1 MRVQNTTPRN
11 NATASAALA
20 VAPGIPNYTG
30 PKETA
35 SEYDAGAARWLKP
48 ANKALVGAWM
58 HTDIQGTENIPED
71 GAHLLC
77 FNHES
82 MSDASLVQS
91 LTDGDYRF
99 VAAKEQFVG
108 KIGQAMKALGAI
120 PVDRDRPS
128 AEVLQ
133 VTTDLL
139 NAGTGVAIAPEG
151 GIKADGRI
159 NRFKEGPAKMALE
172 SQCESLVPVVL
183 DYQPHQVG
191 TLNRLGTY
199 LAAGAVA
206 VGGLAAA
213 FAGGPTAKVVA
224 GAVTGLLTGAA
235 LGGAAGFAVSN
246 KEGFDRMIDAA
257 KGAGIGAVAGG
268 VGGGFAPGLLG
279 ESAHWLMA
287 PTSVVGGAVALAG
300 AKFFN
305 ERKDAK
311 VIVGEGIPVAP
322 YRQMEDQL
330 AARKQLTR
338 DLRVKMLELHQ
349 EIRPDIQYDFDEASH
364 VEDPNQIGGDNA
376 NWDEMDNTQRVTH
389 LVSRQLR
396 IEAGKVAPDATFQ
409 ELGADSLDTVE
420 MFVSLEKAF
429 EIEIP
434 DDAAAQLQ
442 SVNDVV
448 AYLEEKLPQQPPTS

>member
-1 MRVQNTTPRN
+1 MRVQNGTPQ
-11 NATASAALA
+11 
-20 VAPGIPNYTG
+20 IPNYTG

-35 SEYDAGAARWLKP
+35 SEYDPQAARWLKP
-48 ANKALVGAWM
+48 ANKALVNAWM
-58 HTDIQGTENIPED
+58 HTDIQGAENIPED
-71 GAHLLC
+71 GAHILC

-99 VAAKEQFVG
+99 VAAKEQFAGQVG
-108 KIGQAMKALGAI
+108 KAMKALGAI

-128 AEVLQ
+128 GEVIE

-139 NAGTGVAIAPEG
+139 NNGTGVAIAPEG
-151 GIKADGRI
+151 GIRADGRI

-172 SQCESLVPVVL
+172 SQCETLVPVVL

-213 FAGGPTAKVVA
+213 FAGGPTAQAVA
-224 GAVTGLLTGAA
+224 GAVTGLLAGAT
-235 LGGAAGFAVSN
+235 LGGAAGFAVSK
-246 KEGFDRMIDAA
+246 KEGFDKMVDAA
-257 KGAGIGAVAGG
+257 KGAAVGAVLGG
-268 VGGGFAPGLLG
+268 VGGGFAPSMLG
-279 ESAHWLMA
+279 ANAHWVLA
-287 PTSVVGGAVALAG
+287 PASVIGGAATLGG

-349 EIRPDIQYDFDEASH
+349 EIRPDIQYDMDEASH
-364 VEDPNQIGGDNA
+364 IEDPNQVGGDNA
-376 NWDEMDNTQRVTH
+376 NWDEMNNVQRVTH

-396 IEAGKVAPDATFQ
+396 LEAEKVTPDATFE

-434 DDAAAQLQ
+434 DEAAAQLQ
-442 SVNDVV
+442 SVNDIV
-448 AYLEEKLPQQPPTS
+448 AYLEEKLEEKQAQRPGEKQA